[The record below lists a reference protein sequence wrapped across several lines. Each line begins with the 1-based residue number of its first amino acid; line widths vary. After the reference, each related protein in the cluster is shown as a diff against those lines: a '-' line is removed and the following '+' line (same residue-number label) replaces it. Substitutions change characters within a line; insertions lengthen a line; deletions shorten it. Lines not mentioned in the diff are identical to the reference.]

1 MEIRKLVVESLPLFA
16 RVRSWGMLVVEV
28 LKEKHDW

>member
-1 MEIRKLVVESLPLFA
+1 MRSLMMESLPLFA
-16 RVRSWGMLVVEV
+16 RVRSWGLLVFEL